1 MTPQSIRLLI
11 LFLNLEQTGEIPM
24 PKQYNEDDDF
34 DERGVLKEGRTL
46 HVGMQFMD
54 SMSRAIATDSTMRKV
69 RDAITHDTS
78 ATVVDAFGDSGLA
91 LNKPGSRYL
100 TAGHRSI
107 DHAVQ
112 TTREYERWQAYAD
125 CVQATCDAWRGNNR
139 DLHEVPRI
147 HNTGDATRD
156 AYLDSVSD
164 LVNSW
169 HRGSGKR

>member
-1 MTPQSIRLLI
+1 
-11 LFLNLEQTGEIPM
+11 M
-24 PKQYNEDDDF
+24 PKQYNEEDDF
-34 DERGVLKEGRTL
+34 DERGVLKDGRTL
-46 HVGMQFMD
+46 RVGMQFMD
-54 SMSRAIATDSTMRKV
+54 SMSRAIATETTRRKV
-69 RDAITHDTS
+69 RDAITDD
-78 ATVVDAFGDSGLA
+78 AQVVDAFGDGGLA

-112 TTREYERWQAYAD
+112 TTREYERRQAYAD
-125 CVQATCDAWRGNNR
+125 SVQATCDAWRGNNR

-164 LVNSW
+164 LENAW

>member
-11 LFLNLEQTGEIPM
+11 LFLNLEQIGEIPM

-34 DERGVLKEGRTL
+34 DERGVLKDGRTL
-46 HVGMQFMD
+46 RVGMQFMD

-69 RDAITHDTS
+69 RDAITYD
-78 ATVVDAFGDSGLA
+78 AQVVDAFGGSGLA

-112 TTREYERWQAYAD
+112 TTLEHQRRQAHADGIREM
-125 CVQATCDAWRGNNR
+125 CDAWRGDDR
-139 DLHEVPRI
+139 DLYEVPRI

-156 AYLDSVSD
+156 AYLDSVAD
-164 LVNSW
+164 LENAW